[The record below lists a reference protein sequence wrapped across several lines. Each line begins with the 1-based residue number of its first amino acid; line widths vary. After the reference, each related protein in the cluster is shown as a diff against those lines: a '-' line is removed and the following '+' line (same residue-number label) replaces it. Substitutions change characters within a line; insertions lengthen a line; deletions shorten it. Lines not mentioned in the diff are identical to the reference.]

1 MIVSDCSRFY
11 IKFFASFICGST
23 FPEAA
28 GANVVPSTTPVS
40 GFKQQSMGKVSDC
53 VQDVFA
59 GSGVVCAY
67 QHLEKML

>member
-28 GANVVPSTTPVS
+28 GACVVPPTAPLS
-40 GFKQQSMGKVSDC
+40 GFKQQSMEKVNDWG
-53 VQDVFA
+53 QDVFA